1 MLAASASASA
11 RAEILVRVG
20 LSGTEDKLSGSLPL
34 GQMKRLEVARAL
46 AVDPQ
51 IVLFDEPLA
60 GLNQTEAS
68 RQMETIVAVNAQG
81 ITVVLVEHN
90 LEEVMRSCRRLIV
103 LNDGRVI
110 GDGAPQEVMGEC
122 RGARGLCRQRER
134 QPCSAL
140 STSTAAMARS
150 APCMM
155 SRSMCRAGS
164 VFALLGPNGAGKT
177 STIMA
182 IMGHVDIYAGRI
194 VFDGVDI
201 TRRRAVD
208 RVDLGIALVPEGRQ
222 LFSDLTV
229 GENLT
234 VGGYARPLAHDAAK
248 RDRVF
253 GYFPRLYERRGQL
266 AGSLSGGEQ
275 QMLAIG
281 RALMAEPRL
290 LLVDELSLGLDAEN
304 GRSLPRRADEAERR
318 RPEHSFG
325 RTEHGARA
333 GCCRSGLSCCPR
345 ACRFFPERQRRR
357 ARQAPCS
364 RRFSVPVTNQ
374 NVTC

>member
-1 MLAASASASA
+1 MSAVGGDAVLGIEGLYCGYGSV
-11 RAEILVRVG
+11 RAV
-20 LSGTEDKLSGSLPL
+20 
-34 GQMKRLEVARAL
+34 
-46 AVDPQ
+46 
-51 IVLFDEPLA
+51 
-60 GLNQTEAS
+60 
-68 RQMETIVAVNAQG
+68 
-81 ITVVLVEHN
+81 HN
-90 LEEVMRSCRRLIV
+90 LTFDVPS
-103 LNDGRVI
+103 
-110 GDGAPQEVMGEC
+110 
-122 RGARGLCRQRER
+122 
-134 QPCSAL
+134 
-140 STSTAAMARS
+140 
-150 APCMM
+150 
-155 SRSMCRAGS
+155 GS

-194 VFDGVDI
+194 VFNDVDI

-290 LLVDELSLGLDAEN
+290 LLVDELSLGLMPKMVDLCLDA
-304 GRSLPRRADEAERR
+304 LMKLKDEGQSILLVEQN
-318 RPEHSFG
+318 
-325 RTEHGARA
+325 TARA
-333 GCCRSGLSCCPR
+333 LDVADRVCVLASGVQVFSGTTAEARTVGSLFTAFLSAGNEPKL
-345 ACRFFPERQRRR
+345 
-357 ARQAPCS
+357 
-364 RRFSVPVTNQ
+364 
-374 NVTC
+374 